1 MKKTSALLLVGIIAW
16 MGTTLPAWAGKPR
29 QIAIT
34 LNDSLRIQ
42 PDRIDAKVGETVE
55 FVVHNAGKLP
65 HEFVI
70 GDAKAV
76 DEHAKEMRGMGGMS
90 MDDMSKNDMQM
101 DNKSSSGSGQGSEE
115 ELGRV
120 DVKPG
125 QTARLLYKFKKPGNL
140 AYACLYPGHR
150 EAGMKGTAKVK

>member
-1 MKKTSALLLVGIIAW
+1 MKKTSALLSVALIAC
-16 MGTTLPAWAGKPR
+16 MSAALPASAGEPR

-34 LNDSLRIQ
+34 LSDSLRIQ
-42 PDRIDAKVGETVE
+42 PDRIEARAGETVE
-55 FVVHNAGKLP
+55 FVVHNTGKLR

-70 GDAKAV
+70 GEPKEV
-76 DEHAKEMRGMGGMS
+76 DEHAREMQRMGGMAMEGKS
-90 MDDMSKNDMQM
+90 DMKKG
-101 DNKSSSGSGQGSEE
+101 KSSSAPGQGSEE

-125 QTARLLYKFKKPGNL
+125 QTARLVYKFKKPGTL

-150 EAGMKGTAKVK
+150 EAGMRGTASVK